1 MKNYILK
8 IRFAGDDERTEY
20 IPFEAADDN
29 DAAQRADAAVKAQVG
44 TVAHAEWM
52 SLGESAGEVV
62 IAKPITERVKTLE
75 DAIREL
81 GEDNPLVQAYKTAEF
96 NTSGNADDV
105 KDVIAYLKL
114 RIIVKALNEGWEP
127 NHLDGDEYRYIPW
140 FRVSRRAVYVGGSAS
155 SGALAGL
162 VFVYTC
168 SGSSNTHASIGARL
182 CFKSRELAEYAGNQ
196 FIEIYHDYLL
206 NDSVKSEK

>member
-140 FRVSRRAVYVGGSAS
+140 FRVSRRAVFVGGSAC
-155 SGALAGL
+155 L
-162 VFVYTC
+162 VYVYT
-168 SGSSNTHASIGARL
+168 SNGSPYASANIGARL